1 MEFDLSTL
9 KKKKKKKALV
19 LDEEGDVSGEQR
31 GGGEEVDVEKD
42 VVNEEGNGGGAGGE
56 GEVGGGGGGGG
67 GEKEAVAAA
76 AGAAGVDEEED
87 DDAFDLSKKKKKK
100 KSSKKTLVTA
110 SGGGDGEGES
120 SGVAAGI
127 DDPLGEV
134 TDDLGELSFGA
145 KKKSKKKKKKDGEA
159 ADGAEGGASNG
170 GHAGQPWDGRD
181 YKYDELLG
189 RVFRI
194 LNEHNPELGGQATKT
209 ILKPPQVLREGTKKT
224 VFANFADLC
233 RMMNR
238 STDHVL
244 TYLMAELGTSGNLD
258 GQSRLIIKGR
268 FVPKDFEGV
277 LRRYVN
283 EYVMCN
289 MCKSFDTQLTREQRL
304 YILKCNNCGAS
315 RSVQPIKSGYQAL
328 IGKRSKQRAAQ

>member
-31 GGGEEVDVEKD
+31 GGREEVDVEKD

-56 GEVGGGGGGGG
+56 GEVGGGGGG
-67 GEKEAVAAA
+67 EKEEVAAA
-76 AGAAGVDEEED
+76 AGAAGVDEEEED

-170 GHAGQPWDGRD
+170 GQAGQPWDGRD